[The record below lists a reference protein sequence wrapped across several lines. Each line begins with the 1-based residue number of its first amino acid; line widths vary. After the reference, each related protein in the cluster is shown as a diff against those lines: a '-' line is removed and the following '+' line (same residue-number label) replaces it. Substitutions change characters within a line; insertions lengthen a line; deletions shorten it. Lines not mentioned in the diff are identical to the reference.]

1 VVSKDT
7 RAAAPARH
15 QHPGSSIHSMEMIL
29 PLPEQLLA
37 AVTGLEQTEDGS
49 LGQQAVSYSPR
60 GPATGSSGF

>member
-1 VVSKDT
+1 
-7 RAAAPARH
+7 
-15 QHPGSSIHSMEMIL
+15 MEMIL